1 MSGTGLTHPQAIVTP
16 RPLALQTEPSSIPFI
31 NGAGLAQDPWGSTA
45 SHFISQPQ
53 PQVAGNLQKAGPRNQ
68 LDQEAAMPTRP
79 PTVVIP
85 LQQKGPHSP

>member
-68 LDQEAAMPTRP
+68 LDQEVATME
-79 PTVVIP
+79 
-85 LQQKGPHSP
+85 K